1 MIEPTMAV
9 SQVLTSKKLSSG
21 CAPKIAVARNPPSS
35 APTTPMMVVTMKPP
49 GSSPGRIALAIA
61 PAIRPSRI
69 QPMMPMISPSFGP
82 SAVAVSAV
90 SYRLCFRSVPRVVW
104 TPTGRSKPLATTR
117 MKTSG
122 IPHQTWV
129 WDEGSSKPRDYV
141 ALEAETLH
149 PREQGRPGT
158 PGAGTG
164 RREAGM
170 RTPFTGRWRRL
181 SGAPVAASVAVAL
194 AIGFV
199 GCTDDRPGPIGVA
212 PPPQTAGAPAPAS
225 ESGATQA
232 RGAFDR
238 IPDIVR
244 RVQPSVVTII
254 TGQGLGSGVVWS
266 REGIIVTDQ
275 HVIEGSSRVQVAFAD
290 GRRVAGTV
298 KAADQVTDL
307 AIVQAQ
313 RSGLPPATF
322 QPKLP
327 QVGELAIA
335 IGSPLGFEN
344 TVTAGIISGLHRE
357 IPGSGQQ
364 TQSLVD
370 LIQTDAPISP
380 GNSGGAV
387 VNAAGQ
393 VIGISEAFIPPSQG
407 AVSIGFAIPADTAV
421 SVVGQLLQSGRA
433 RHAFLGVQP
442 GDLTPE
448 TAQQLG
454 VSASSGV
461 VVLDVVGGGPAAKAG
476 LEPGDV
482 ITAIN
487 GKQVSSVEDFL
498 AALRPLSPGDTV
510 TVSYLRGQA
519 EQEAKVVLANRPTA
533 NG

>member
-9 SQVLTSKKLSSG
+9 SLVLTS
-21 CAPKIAVARNPPSS
+21 
-35 APTTPMMVVTMKPP
+35 KPP

-199 GCTDDRPGPIGVA
+199 G
-212 PPPQTAGAPAPAS
+212 
-225 ESGATQA
+225 
-232 RGAFDR
+232 
-238 IPDIVR
+238 
-244 RVQPSVVTII
+244 
-254 TGQGLGSGVVWS
+254 
-266 REGIIVTDQ
+266 
-275 HVIEGSSRVQVAFAD
+275 SSRVQVAFAD

-344 TVTAGIISGLHRE
+344 TVTAG
-357 IPGSGQQ
+357 
-364 TQSLVD
+364 
-370 LIQTDAPISP
+370 
-380 GNSGGAV
+380 
-387 VNAAGQ
+387 
-393 VIGISEAFIPPSQG
+393 
-407 AVSIGFAIPADTAV
+407 
-421 SVVGQLLQSGRA
+421 
-433 RHAFLGVQP
+433 
-442 GDLTPE
+442 
-448 TAQQLG
+448 
-454 VSASSGV
+454 
-461 VVLDVVGGGPAAKAG
+461 
-476 LEPGDV
+476 
-482 ITAIN
+482 
-487 GKQVSSVEDFL
+487 
-498 AALRPLSPGDTV
+498 
-510 TVSYLRGQA
+510 
-519 EQEAKVVLANRPTA
+519 
-533 NG
+533 